1 MYFSVLLL
9 SLSWLN
15 NLSSVLFNK
24 HKKYQKMKKNLDEY
38 FSWSMKKF
46 LDLTCH
52 IRYIKY
58 NALGFTL
65 FIKISSKV
73 YG

>member
-1 MYFSVLLL
+1 
-9 SLSWLN
+9 
-15 NLSSVLFNK
+15 
-24 HKKYQKMKKNLDEY
+24 MKKNLDEY